1 MYYGVGA
8 RAGTKKELLPSGWE
22 GISGVDNNI
31 VQYYHIEKL
40 LKIIAI
46 YRYWV
51 VIDIVI
57 IILKYWKDYWNSI
70 INLEILK

>member
-1 MYYGVGA
+1 MVKKLEGLRGA
-8 RAGTKKELLPSGWE
+8 TT
-22 GISGVDNNI
+22 GVDNNI

-51 VIDIVI
+51 VINIEQI
-57 IILKYWKDYWNSI
+57 IGSI
-70 INLEILK
+70 ENIIGIA